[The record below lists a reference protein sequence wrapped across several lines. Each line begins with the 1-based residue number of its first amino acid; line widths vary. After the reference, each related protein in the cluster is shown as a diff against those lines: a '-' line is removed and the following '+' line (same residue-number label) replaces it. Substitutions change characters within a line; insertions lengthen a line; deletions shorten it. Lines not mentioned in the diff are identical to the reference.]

1 MKYAR
6 KISTMVGVDEQGTA
20 ISLGWAVLTR
30 ATAGRSEVVKVT
42 NHEEA
47 DDLVRRNPDVFYKSG
62 PFVVG

>member
-1 MKYAR
+1 
-6 KISTMVGVDEQGTA
+6 MVGVGEQDTA
-20 ISLGWAVLTR
+20 INLGWAVLTR
-30 ATAGRSEVVKVT
+30 ASAGRSEVVKVT